1 MAEVTMFALFFYHR
15 NFMFVILTLLLCSII
30 CQILLGV
37 TYHRLIRETENMS
50 VTKNKSI
57 QQLKLKFTGCTQLRE
72 TIPNVPVFVDKY
84 LNQISIGKIPVSFFK
99 HLSGQLTLLAV
110 LVAGIGACIGIIQD
124 ESFFMVAPF
133 YLISFLGL
141 YLYFAASSLIDL
153 PSKINI
159 LRTNLVD
166 YLENHLASRLDQ
178 TRLDMRMAGME
189 AVSPKSENSKPDL
202 EKTPLI
208 KEAAVNEKAQKADT
222 EDAHVS
228 LQNAERKKNPPAFTP
243 SEAEEL
249 ELLLREFLV

>member
-1 MAEVTMFALFFYHR
+1 MFALFFYHR

-124 ESFFMVAPF
+124 ESF
-133 YLISFLGL
+133 SW
-141 YLYFAASSLIDL
+141 
-153 PSKINI
+153 
-159 LRTNLVD
+159 
-166 YLENHLASRLDQ
+166 
-178 TRLDMRMAGME
+178 
-189 AVSPKSENSKPDL
+189 SPL
-202 EKTPLI
+202 FI
-208 KEAAVNEKAQKADT
+208 
-222 EDAHVS
+222 
-228 LQNAERKKNPPAFTP
+228 
-243 SEAEEL
+243 
-249 ELLLREFLV
+249 

>member
-1 MAEVTMFALFFYHR
+1 MLALFFHHK
-15 NFMFVILTLLLCSII
+15 NFMLVILSLLFCSII

-50 VTKNKSI
+50 ATKNKSL
-57 QQLKLKFTGCTQLRE
+57 QKLKLKFTSCTQLRQ

-84 LNQISIGKIPVSFFK
+84 LNQIRIGKIPVSLLR

-110 LVAGIGACIGIIQD
+110 LVAGIGACFGIIRD
-124 ESFFMVAPF
+124 ESFFMIAPF

-141 YLYFAASSLIDL
+141 YLYFAAASFIDL
-153 PSKINI
+153 PGRINV

-166 YLENHLASRLDQ
+166 YLENHLANRLDQ

-189 AVSPKSENSKPDL
+189 EPFE
-202 EKTPLI
+202 
-208 KEAAVNEKAQKADT
+208 QKAEKQT
-222 EDAHVS
+222 ETETALDKNTH
-228 LQNAERKKNPPAFTP
+228 KKNSPAFTP

-249 ELLLREFLV
+249 ELLLREFLA